1 MVQRKSFL
9 GILAVLLTVLLL
21 GWLTVHYLAGFAGR

>member
-9 GILAVLLTVLLL
+9 GILAILLIGLLI

>member
-9 GILAVLLTVLLL
+9 AVLSILLIVLLL
-21 GWLTVHYLAGFAGR
+21 GWLTVHYLARFAGH

>member
-9 GILAVLLTVLLL
+9 GILAILLTILLL
-21 GWLTVHYLAGFAGR
+21 GWLTVHYLVRFAGH

>member
-9 GILAVLLTVLLL
+9 GILAVVLIVLLL
-21 GWLTVHYLAGFAGR
+21 GWLTVHYVAGFAGH